1 MISNELLTIIIPVYN
16 VEDSLNRCVN
26 SVMNQEYNNLQII
39 LVDDGSTDR
48 SGEICD
54 SFSKKDDRIEVI
66 HKNNGGLSSAR
77 NAGLDIS
84 KGVYIGFVDSDDY
97 IESNMYYELI
107 KALIENDA
115 DIACCL
121 LNYEKS
127 KETPLAQ
134 KGVYETEVFNR
145 YESLNALSRGFYSD
159 SFCDKVFK
167 KNLFNLTRFEEG
179 KYYEDSALIYKIV
192 GKTSKT
198 VLIRKRL
205 YNYMY
210 NDKGITKSLDY
221 KHFIDLRDIIIERL
235 AYYRDNCFENYN
247 EEFRRF
253 FKEYMGMVYNSCYL
267 DGCQLLNRELREEII
282 KFRKNN
288 RNVDLPLIDRI
299 SFGLMNINVNLFCF
313 VKKLYLILK

>member
-115 DIACCL
+115 DIACCM
-121 LNYEKS
+121 LNY
-127 KETPLAQ
+127 
-134 KGVYETEVFNR
+134 
-145 YESLNALSRGFYSD
+145 
-159 SFCDKVFK
+159 
-167 KNLFNLTRFEEG
+167 
-179 KYYEDSALIYKIV
+179 
-192 GKTSKT
+192 
-198 VLIRKRL
+198 
-205 YNYMY
+205 
-210 NDKGITKSLDY
+210 
-221 KHFIDLRDIIIERL
+221 
-235 AYYRDNCFENYN
+235 
-247 EEFRRF
+247 
-253 FKEYMGMVYNSCYL
+253 
-267 DGCQLLNRELREEII
+267 
-282 KFRKNN
+282 
-288 RNVDLPLIDRI
+288 
-299 SFGLMNINVNLFCF
+299 
-313 VKKLYLILK
+313 